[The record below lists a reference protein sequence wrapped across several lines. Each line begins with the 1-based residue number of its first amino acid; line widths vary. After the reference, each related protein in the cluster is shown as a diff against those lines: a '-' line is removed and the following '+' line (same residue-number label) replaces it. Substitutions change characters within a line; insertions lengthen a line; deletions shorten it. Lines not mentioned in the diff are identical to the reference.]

1 MVINL
6 SSPAF
11 RQGETIPA
19 KFTADGANV
28 SPPLEW
34 SGVPLGTKCL
44 ALVCDDPDA
53 PNRTWVHW
61 LLYGIPPDRTSLN
74 EGVPHDPTVEG
85 LGAQGTTDFKHT
97 GYGGPA
103 PPRGKPHRYFFR
115 LFALDAKPSLKPGA
129 KRPELEE
136 AMKGH
141 VLAQGQLM
149 ARYQR

>member
-1 MVINL
+1 MIINV

-11 RQGETIPA
+11 RQGETIPT
-19 KFTADGANV
+19 KYTADGDNV

-53 PNRTWVHW
+53 PKGTWVHW

-74 EGVPHDPTVEG
+74 EGVPRDPSVEG
-85 LGAQGTTDFKHT
+85 LGAQGTTDFRRT

-103 PPRGKPHRYFFR
+103 RPHGKPHRYFFR
-115 LFALDAKPSLKPGA
+115 LFALDQRPSLKPGA